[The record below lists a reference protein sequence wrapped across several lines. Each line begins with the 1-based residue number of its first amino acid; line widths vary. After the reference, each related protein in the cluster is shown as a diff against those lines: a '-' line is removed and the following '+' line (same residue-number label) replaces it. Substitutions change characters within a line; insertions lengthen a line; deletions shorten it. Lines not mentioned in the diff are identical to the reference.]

1 MATLDIEG
9 RRVDVDDNFLKLS
22 PQQQNETVMH
32 IAAAL
37 GVGKKAGQQHR
48 ISVPQ
53 YDPMGNP
60 TGGSEDVVAV
70 EPSRSPAVAQ
80 SDDILKGAAGGVV
93 RGAAGLIGLPAL
105 AADYLTQASDRIAQ
119 RVTGQSDADY
129 RSQEQRRR
137 EARMFPDALDALK
150 PEGIQRGIETATG
163 PAYVPTTRAGKFA
176 SAGAEFGVGGAIG
189 RASNLARN
197 VIGYGV
203 VPGLLSEGA
212 GQAFEGSAMETPAR
226 IAGAVAG
233 GIGSAIAM
241 RPSASGKM
249 IRGAVDGVTPQQLD
263 EAEALFQ
270 RAQQVGTPISRAEAI
285 QAVTNGATRIGD
297 LQHTVEGMGGMKP
310 FYSQR
315 PAQNEAAARRAFDEL
330 SPPNLNPNP
339 SQIGPEVGQAA
350 EGIVGDV
357 TQAINRH
364 TRPLYQAAESQRVGP
379 QVQQAITLDPLYQR
393 TLQEVRSN
401 PALNRTIEHLPDDAV
416 GTIDLVQR
424 RMREQAENAR
434 VPGQASTSN
443 LAAANF
449 EDARTVPLAA
459 ADTVTGSR
467 QATTTTPAVT
477 GSYEAARNV
486 QAQLRQQYLEPLMNG
501 PIGKLAGRDTTTKN
515 AINALFP
522 ENPLPNS
529 ADEIMTSVSAL
540 AARNQRVMRE
550 LVRAHAEGIFNEASQ
565 RMAQGGFNQSGGA
578 KFSAVLRG
586 NPQQADNL
594 EAAVTAMSPHGRRIW
609 QGFNEFLEVMEAQQ
623 FRQATGSRT
632 AFKIPGVEDMKSGGL
647 ANNAAQVLGSGGLKL
662 PKKVS
667 DAIANWNVGQNLDEI
682 ARLLTDPAAANQFRA
697 LATAPAGSS
706 KSLYLA
712 GRLATLAAKSSGQSG
727 REVAPGAPH

>member
-9 RRVDVDDNFLKLS
+9 RRVNVDDSFLKLS
-22 PQQQNETVMH
+22 PEQQNETVMH
-32 IAAAL
+32 IAASL
-37 GVGKKAGQQHR
+37 NVGSGPKPKQVSQ
-48 ISVPQ
+48 PQ
-53 YDPMGNP
+53 YDPMGNAI
-60 TGGSEDVVAV
+60 GGTEDVRPF
-70 EPSRSPAVAQ
+70 EQSRSPAVAQ
-80 SDDILKGAAGGVV
+80 SDDILKGAAGGLV
-93 RGAAGLIGLPAL
+93 RGAAGLAGLPAL

-119 RVTGQSDADY
+119 RVTGQSDDEY
-129 RSQEQRRR
+129 RDQQQRRKD
-137 EARMFPDALDALK
+137 ARLFPGALEALK
-150 PEGIQRGIETATG
+150 PEGVQHGIETVTG

-176 SAGAEFGVGGAIG
+176 SAGAEFGVGGALG

-197 VIGYGV
+197 LIGYGI

-212 GQAFEGSAMETPAR
+212 GQAFEGSAMEAPAR

-233 GIGSAIAM
+233 GMGSAIAM
-241 RPSASGKM
+241 RPSTTGKM

-270 RAQQVGTPISRAEAI
+270 RAHQIGAPISRAEAI

-310 FYSQR
+310 FYSHR

-330 SPPNLNPNP
+330 SPPNGNPNP
-339 SQIGPEVGQAA
+339 SQTGPAVGQAA
-350 EGIVGDV
+350 EDLIGDV

-364 TRPLYQAAESQRVGP
+364 TRPLYQAAEAQRVGP
-379 QVQQAITLDPLYQR
+379 QVQQALISDPLYAR
-393 TLQEVRSN
+393 TLQEIRSD
-401 PALNRTIEHLPDDAV
+401 PALYRTIENLPDDSV
-416 GTIDLVQR
+416 GVIDLVQR
-424 RMREQAENAR
+424 RMREQAETAR

-449 EDARTVPLAA
+449 EDARTMPLAA

-467 QATTTTPAVT
+467 PATATTPAIA
-477 GSYEAARNV
+477 GNYEAARNT
-486 QAQLRQQYLEPLMNG
+486 QQQLRQQYLEPLMNG

-522 ENPLPNS
+522 ENPIPNS

-540 AARNQRVMRE
+540 AARNPRATRE
-550 LVRAHAEGIFNEASQ
+550 LVRAHAESVFNEASQ

-578 KFSAVLRG
+578 KFAAVLRG

-609 QGFNEFLEVMEAQQ
+609 QGFNDFLEVMEAQQ

-647 ANNAAQVLGSGGLKL
+647 ANNAAQVIGSGGLKL

-667 DAIANWNVGQNLDEI
+667 DAIANWNVGRNLDEI

-697 LATAPAGSS
+697 LATAPAGGS
-706 KSLYLA
+706 KALYLA
-712 GRLATLAAKSSGQSG
+712 GRLATLAVKSGGQSG
-727 REVAPGAPH
+727 SGGSLDSPR